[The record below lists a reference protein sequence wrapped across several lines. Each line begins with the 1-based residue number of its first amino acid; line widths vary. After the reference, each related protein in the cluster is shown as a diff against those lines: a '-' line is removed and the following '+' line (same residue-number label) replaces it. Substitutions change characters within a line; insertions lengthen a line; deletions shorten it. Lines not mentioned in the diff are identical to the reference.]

1 MQAERNNEGR
11 VAAGAHCG
19 PANHSIEMSTS
30 GTIIRYRFSSPMTR
44 HARSLGGED
53 DGGVLAGISKL
64 FFGKDVR
71 IQRDPAPR
79 AVKILYQL
87 VKR

>member
-1 MQAERNNEGR
+1 M
-11 VAAGAHCG
+11 
-19 PANHSIEMSTS
+19 EMSTS

-44 HARSLGGED
+44 HPRSLGGED
-53 DGGVLAGISKL
+53 VGGVLAGISKL

-71 IQRDPAPR
+71 IQRDPARR